1 MPRSRSGTGQVAFRE
16 CSELCSWGLEQR
28 WEGSGGRSG
37 QGLMSWAEVGFIP
50 GAEGTTQGPR
60 SESDEARV
68 SAASAG
74 RPKGSVGCGTG
85 CGDGQRFWG
94 HQLLPV
100 LTTWCLGHH
109 LGSRETQSLRA
120 GRDQALTWMRWRASP
135 SVTQW
140 AQGSSGPC
148 A

>member
-1 MPRSRSGTGQVAFRE
+1 MFLGTGTEVGGKR
-16 CSELCSWGLEQR
+16 
-28 WEGSGGRSG
+28 GRSG

-68 SAASAG
+68 SAASSG

-94 HQLLPV
+94 TNYSLSLKTGAWGIIWAAEKPRV
-100 LTTWCLGHH
+100 SELEETRP
-109 LGSRETQSLRA
+109 SR
-120 GRDQALTWMRWRASP
+120 G
-135 SVTQW
+135 
-140 AQGSSGPC
+140 
-148 A
+148 